1 MITSNTGNFANISN
15 EINIDVDLWA
25 QDDREQ
31 ENDSSRYF
39 YPVFA
44 KLFVIK
50 DHFLGYSM

>member
-1 MITSNTGNFANISN
+1 MITSNTGNFANILN

-39 YPVFA
+39 
-44 KLFVIK
+44 LFSSRKVICN
-50 DHFLGYSM
+50 